1 MDGIKQAIRHY
12 KHICKSAYM
21 DYKRPAYH
29 GIRRYGENDIWIPD
43 FITRRIGYSHPSG
56 IACFTVNTYPEII
69 KWNRHPH
76 KLLYIAENV
85 HVPFSHWAQFADI
98 HHQAF
103 APDLTIGFDCR
114 QLYPFSLLDS

>member
-1 MDGIKQAIRHY
+1 
-12 KHICKSAYM
+12 M